1 MNILI
6 ISNYFYPQNLIASFR
21 INAFAKYFHEAGH
34 DVTVLTVGDKDI
46 ITQWEGCEVH
56 YLKDLIMSERKLQII
71 SKSPRKW
78 TLQKI
83 LLSLEYC
90 LALDCCLLWRIRA
103 KKYAA
108 KILEN
113 KKMDVVL
120 TTFGDL
126 SAHIIGLSLKK
137 KNYKFYWIADM
148 RDEMSRRKYPNDIR
162 MIGRRMA
169 AYEKR
174 VVAKAD
180 LVTSVS
186 KPILDDFRKR
196 SNHNRFLEIRNG
208 YEYEEVY
215 DSNYQKTFTMGYIGQ
230 FYNDIT
236 PDNFFKAYSELL
248 SNGELPSDSK
258 IKIVGNSTKLD
269 IPETIRP
276 NVEEIAKVTHDEAL
290 RISIYETDTLIMIH
304 PKGRKGVYSG
314 KLLDYLATNKPI
326 LSIYDPN
333 DVTGKLLMET
343 RAGFVAD
350 ESDIED
356 IKKMILKCYYIWKN
370 REVLPRNWDVI
381 KKHHRRYQTN
391 LLLKSISL
399 HINKD

>member
-1 MNILI
+1 MNVLI
-6 ISNYFYPQNLIASFR
+6 ISNYFYPKNLIASFR

-56 YLKDLIMSERKLQII
+56 YLKDLIMSERKVQII

-78 TLQKI
+78 TLRKI

-90 LALDCCLLWRIRA
+90 LALDYYLLWRIRA

-108 KILEN
+108 KMLRN

-120 TTFGDL
+120 TTFADL

-215 DSNYQKTFTMGYIGQ
+215 DSYYQKTFTMGYIGR

-290 RISIYETDTLIMIH
+290 KISIYETDTLIMIH

-314 KLLDYLATNKPI
+314 KLMDYLATNKPI

-333 DVTGKLLMET
+333 DVTGELLMDT

-391 LLLKSISL
+391 LLLNYISL